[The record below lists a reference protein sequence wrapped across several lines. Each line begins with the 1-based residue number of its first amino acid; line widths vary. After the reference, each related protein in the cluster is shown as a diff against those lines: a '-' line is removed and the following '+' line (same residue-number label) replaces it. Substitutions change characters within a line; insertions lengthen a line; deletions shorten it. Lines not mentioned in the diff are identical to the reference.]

1 MTTGG
6 LSRWR
11 HVPAILLLSLL
22 LSLTTSR
29 ARRATRTLR
38 SRQPTLL
45 QPNIN
50 QRHKRLQLLIGQ
62 HAEES
67 AHVDKV
73 NEAGI
78 ELLVSAQVPELH
90 PMRVVDVCVAS
101 KHLAVDVSDIAA
113 KVGGEI

>member
-6 LSRWR
+6 LGRRR

-22 LSLTTSR
+22 LSLATSR
-29 ARRATRTLR
+29 ARRATCALR

-45 QPNIN
+45 QPDIN

-73 NEAGI
+73 NEASI

-90 PMRVVDVCVAS
+90 PMRVVDVCVTP
-101 KHLAVDVSDIAA
+101 KHLAVDVSNIAA
-113 KVGGEI
+113 KVGWEV